1 MRKYWLFS
9 AWSPLKGHTCL
20 NKPVWCL
27 LTGCSC
33 ISKLT
38 VYLSMYNVLLGTRHI
53 MTNKKKCRGRRF
65 RRVLNA
71 LKIWKA
77 FKRLHAV
84 EWSCHK
90 FMYTSH
96 SFMKFLYYLFAKT
109 LLMTAQKLSKWKWI
123 SENEISGGN
132 CRNKRYLSVDN
143 LLVPL
148 QDSEGRTT
156 PPSQNFF
163 HLKHYL
169 TH

>member
-1 MRKYWLFS
+1 MRKHWPFR
-9 AWSPLKGHTCL
+9 AWCPLKGHTCL
-20 NKPVWCL
+20 NKSVWCL
-27 LTGCSC
+27 LAGSSRL
-33 ISKLT
+33 SKFA
-38 VYLSMYNVLLGTRHI
+38 VCLSMYNVLLDTRHI
-53 MTNKKKCRGRRF
+53 M
-65 RRVLNA
+65 
-71 LKIWKA
+71 
-77 FKRLHAV
+77 RLRAV

-90 FMYTSH
+90 FMCTSQ
-96 SFMKFLYYLFAKT
+96 SFMKSLYYLFAKT
-109 LLMTAQKLSKWKWI
+109 MLMTAQKLSKWKWI